1 MPTKAQN
8 RYVWDCLVNG
18 GTRNICELG
27 GGLVAAEPLINED
40 MLKAIFQNQDLQLFL
55 DSIPAELGV
64 GDVSSNLRHKT
75 DKEINNAVVKNTVT
89 FLEFYRKMNDNPV
102 VVTAFPRSHR
112 YYSFKLNEDGS
123 VHVKNNKIDERETD
137 KEEILRNFFERIGL
151 DLSKRQRMRLSSE
164 GAGFYTYL
172 ADVLSLIVQIDYYY
186 HPEMFEEKTLCPD
199 VANTTTKDSSG
210 VLRLKPVKSAS
221 GRVWEP
227 KPGFDY
233 LYFSEDSNHEMR
245 KYVQKYMFPKE
256 GSIEKVYSQ
265 FWELLRDTENGA
277 KKMVREHFANV
288 NEWKRWS
295 DYSVND
301 VDDGITACVVLY
313 SHMTVSN
320 EELNDLEKRSKNK
333 FQEIVDTWF
342 GDLTE

>member
-8 RYVWDCLVNG
+8 RYVWDCLISG

-27 GGLVAAEPLINED
+27 GGLVAADPLINED

-102 VVTAFPRSHR
+102 VVTAFPRSQR
-112 YYSFKLNEDGS
+112 YYSFKLNEDGT
-123 VHVKNNKIDERETD
+123 VHVKNNKTDTRETD
-137 KEEILRNFFERIGL
+137 KEEILHNFFERIGL
-151 DLSKRQRMRLSSE
+151 DLSKRQMMRLSSE
-164 GAGFYTYL
+164 GAHFYTYL

-199 VANTTTKDSSG
+199 VINSSTRTASG
-210 VLRLKPVKSAS
+210 EFRLKPVKSAS

-227 KPGFDY
+227 KSEFDY
-233 LYFSEDSNHEMR
+233 LYFR
-245 KYVQKYMFPKE
+245 KEKTSQSQKYMFPKQD
-256 GSIEKVYSQ
+256 SIEKVYSQ

-301 VDDGITACVVLY
+301 VDDGITACVVLH
-313 SHMTVSN
+313 SHMTVPN
-320 EELNDLEKRSKNK
+320 EELNDLEKRSKDK